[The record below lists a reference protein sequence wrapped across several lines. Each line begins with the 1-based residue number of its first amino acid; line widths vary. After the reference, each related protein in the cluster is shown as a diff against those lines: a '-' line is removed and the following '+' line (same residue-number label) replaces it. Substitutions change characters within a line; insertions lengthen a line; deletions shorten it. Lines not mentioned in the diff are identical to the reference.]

1 MQVNG
6 TRHLS
11 GLQQG
16 ALPESKAGA
25 GRLLRVLGRGV
36 RGQPVPRHRH
46 HRVRALR
53 ARRPRAGAAALRR
66 MRPCLSPGLHAN
78 AVDQPSRAM
87 VLPALQAGCHRE
99 APSDRQ
105 RRGGFARP
113 RAIQST
119 VGQHAAGTSPCH
131 GELARR
137 SGGRFGFMAIAACR
151 GAARRAAPRRACG
164 QHWFHKAERQPRHNE
179 ESRRYEVQ
187 DM

>member
-1 MQVNG
+1 MTRALSRMPVRHQWGYRPLTAPCPAGKLLTLSIFLGSFLSFPRHAIAAAGCTQRGRHCLQVNG

-66 MRPCLSPGLHAN
+66 MRPCLSPGLQRLSCKFAN
-78 AVDQPSRAM
+78 KSIPTRCPLKVVTRCCIS
-87 VLPALQAGCHRE
+87 LK
-99 APSDRQ
+99 
-105 RRGGFARP
+105 
-113 RAIQST
+113 
-119 VGQHAAGTSPCH
+119 TS
-131 GELARR
+131 
-137 SGGRFGFMAIAACR
+137 I
-151 GAARRAAPRRACG
+151 
-164 QHWFHKAERQPRHNE
+164 W
-179 ESRRYEVQ
+179 
-187 DM
+187 